1 MAQNLIISLSN
12 CKKGYCSAPDGTT
25 AGAVCG
31 KTIPATYVDL
41 GYGDAGHVLHRILNG
56 FLQGFGNL
64 RDVGSV
70 LEVDADVDDRYVV
83 IEADLDGRALLPFF
97 RKFLIGV

>member
-1 MAQNLIISLSN
+1 MQ
-12 CKKGYCSAPDGTT
+12 KGLLLC
-25 AGAVCG
+25 AGWHNSRSGLWENDSGNV
-31 KTIPATYVDL
+31 YVDL
-41 GYGDAGHVLHRILNG
+41 GYSDAGHVLHRILDG

-83 IEADLDGRALLPFF
+83 IEADLDGACNAALLQ
-97 RKFLIGV
+97 KFLIGV